1 MKKPRELYET
11 ELAAI
16 REELLRLG
24 VHPRESPTKLAIS
37 VISEEQIVTPPA
49 MMTAAY
55 ELAGY
60 VVATRALGRSIP
72 DKVVL
77 KEDSEYDLGTCSEPE
92 LGTIWAVGHMAGERI
107 RDYGCSG
114 EQGLIGISVRMESR
128 FADGMELNHPGA
140 EVIVG
145 ENWDTIVHVARLLIE
160 RGILSRS
167 ELENVIFDPRG
178 NTNMGREQS
187 AQQSA
192 AIQTEPLEDWQQARR
207 HWLDR
212 MQSEMALWA
221 ELGSKLATTRS
232 AREAFDAYA
241 TCVAQQMKMT
251 AEDGQRLLKDFQC
264 VTQKVIQSV
273 KKEVAQRIV
282 R

>member
-1 MKKPRELYET
+1 MKNPRELFET
-11 ELAAI
+11 ELAEI

-24 VHPRESPTKLAIS
+24 VRPRENPTERAAS
-37 VISEEQIVTPPA
+37 VKSEEQIVTPPE

-60 VVATRALGRSIP
+60 AVATRALGRSIP

-92 LGTIWAVGHMAGERI
+92 LGTIWAVGHIAGERI

-114 EQGLIGISVRMESR
+114 EQGLIGISARMESSI
-128 FADGMELNHPGA
+128 ADGMELNHPGA
-140 EVIVG
+140 EVIVD
-145 ENWDTIVHVARLLIE
+145 ENWDTIVHVARLLFE
-160 RGILSRS
+160 RGILSWS
-167 ELENVIFDPRG
+167 ELENAIFDPG
-178 NTNMGREQS
+178 MECEKSEKQS
-187 AQQSA
+187 T
-192 AIQTEPLEDWQQARR
+192 AIQEELLEDWQQASR

-232 AREAFDAYA
+232 ATEAFDTCAK
-241 TCVAQQMKMT
+241 CVAQQMKMS
-251 AEDGQRLLKDFQC
+251 AEDGQRLLNDFHYVSQK
-264 VTQKVIQSV
+264 VTQSL
-273 KKEVAQRIV
+273 KKGFPNGS
-282 R
+282 